1 MMLRDSCKLLDEC
14 AAMESAGESVWQ
26 EGWRT
31 ADIYEEGK
39 NKVTGSRMA
48 CLIAE
53 RI

>member
-1 MMLRDSCKLLDEC
+1 MLRDSFNLLDGCVAIEN
-14 AAMESAGESVWQ
+14 AVDSVLQ
-26 EGWRT
+26 EGWRS

-39 NKVTGSRMA
+39 IKVTGSRMA